1 MKRGFGKRGD
11 VEISF
16 LGWVAISILGLL
28 VIFFA
33 YLILTG
39 KLSGLAEM
47 FENLGRLGR
56 WK

>member
-56 WK
+56 